1 MFETL
6 FRNRNKSLTNL
17 IKLGDCLGRSIR
29 ENVMLFSVD
38 NEQVSY
44 LTESNV
50 IITGDYDPKDS
61 TKITNITTANAEEL
75 YEQENFEK
83 VIEDS
88 IEGFLVGLREDDF
101 LSAGDS
107 FDSVLTLWE
116 DRSNFSKIEKR
127 LVEKTEALEDKESIL
142 AEDAIFRLFE
152 MKDSLIEVLKEGKD
166 SLSTIPEIEN
176 SVKLSYTISEAF
188 DIPAQNISDLE
199 GVEFQLKEEVTG
211 SVYELICRQE
221 LVSKE
226 LLEAKKNFSDI
237 WANGEII
244 SGLVDYLVEEKDDES
259 DLEDLIIEAIKEVP
273 FVALASKK
281 NLTEAFT
288 KALQFKGIDIP
299 TQNVKKFSSTIFEM
313 KKPVRVEI
321 TKMLNSKYGVN
332 VLNLQEDFSFKSLVQ
347 TQIVLLESL
356 AKLVDSKST
365 LKQVLS
371 ESAKALKNK
380 SGVEAIDLNDFIQY
394 VFSEAGYQNIITEN
408 VGRYLNYSK
417 LAGDLDNI
425 SSTLKLIMNKAAG
438 ADMGAQDV
446 PVEAGAVDPSPA
458 DMGEQP
464 GLNLEDDGYSEDP
477 EMDVPQE
484 VPGDAAGME
493 AEEQFAEMPEEDPQ
507 MSEVPVETSPED
519 LMGNLAELEDLISDL
534 KVELGAN
541 DEEFVPGEE
550 DEFEEEPEMPVEDE
564 GQEFE
569 EEEELEDEDL

>member
-127 LVEKTEALEDKESIL
+127 LIEKTEALEDKESIL

-199 GVEFQLKEEVTG
+199 GAEFQLKEEVTG

>member
-199 GVEFQLKEEVTG
+199 GAEFQLKEEVTG

>member
-44 LTESNV
+44 LTESNF
-50 IITGDYDPKDS
+50 IITGDYDSKDS

-127 LVEKTEALEDKESIL
+127 LIEKTEALEDKESIL

-199 GVEFQLKEEVTG
+199 GAEFQLKEEVTG

-299 TQNVKKFSSTIFEM
+299 TQDVKKFSSTIFEM

-321 TKMLNSKYGVN
+321 TKMLNNKYGVN

-550 DEFEEEPEMPVEDE
+550 DELEEEPEMPVEDE